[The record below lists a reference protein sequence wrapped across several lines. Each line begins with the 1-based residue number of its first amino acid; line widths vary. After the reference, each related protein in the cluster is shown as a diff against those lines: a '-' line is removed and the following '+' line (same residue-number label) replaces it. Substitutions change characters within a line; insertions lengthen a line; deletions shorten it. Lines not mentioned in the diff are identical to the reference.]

1 MSSTRVARLFAGRLH
16 YSWVV
21 LGTMFLVMLAT
32 AGVRAAPS
40 VLIVPLQN
48 AFGWDRA
55 TISAAVSVN
64 IGLYGLIGP
73 FGAAFMQTIGLKR
86 TVLVALSILASAVAL
101 SGFIDAKWQLFLTWG
116 VLVGLGSGVTAGGL
130 AATVANRWFVKN
142 RGLAVGV
149 LTASNAS
156 GQLVFLPVLAAIAE
170 GGHWRMVSWV
180 VAAFAALLIPLVLLL
195 LPESPRAVGLGPL
208 GADIEPEAVRRRNA
222 VGMAVGGL
230 MNGVRSTDFWLLAGS
245 FAICG
250 FSANGLVGTHLI
262 SYCMDE
268 GIAPVAAASVVA
280 AMGVFDLIGTTCSG
294 WLSDRYNPRILL
306 FWYYGLRGLSLILLP
321 FSSFDP
327 ISLSA
332 FSVFYGLDFVATVP
346 PTVMLANQVFGR
358 QAAPIVF
365 AWLLCGH
372 QIGAA
377 VAAFGAGF
385 LRTEMDSYVQ
395 AFLIAGLACAASA
408 LMALMIGRSQR
419 VGLRPAVA
427 T

>member
-1 MSSTRVARLFAGRLH
+1 MGPTVVARLFAGRLH

-32 AGVRAAPS
+32 AGVRASPS

-73 FGAAFMQTIGLKR
+73 FGAAFMQTLGLKR
-86 TVLVALSILASAVAL
+86 TILIALSILACAVAL

-142 RGLAVGV
+142 RGLAVGI

-180 VAAFAALLIPLVLLL
+180 VAAFAALLIPIVLLM
-195 LPESPRAVGLGPL
+195 LPESPRTIGLGPL
-208 GADIEPEAVRRRNA
+208 GAEVEPEPVRRKNP
-222 VGMAVGGL
+222 VGMALNGL
-230 MNGVRSTDFWLLAGS
+230 TTGMRSADFWLLAGS

-262 SYCMDE
+262 SYCMDN

-280 AMGVFDLIGTTCSG
+280 GMGVFDLIGTTCSG

-306 FWYYGLRGLSLILLP
+306 FWYYGLRGVSLILLP
-321 FSSFDP
+321 FSNFDP
-327 ISLSA
+327 LSLGA

-358 QAAPIVF
+358 QAAPIIV

-377 VAAFGAGF
+377 IAAAGAGWIRSTTGSYFEAFIISGVACLIASLIVLRVSHTKAPVAA
-385 LRTEMDSYVQ
+385 
-395 AFLIAGLACAASA
+395 AA
-408 LMALMIGRSQR
+408 
-419 VGLRPAVA
+419 
-427 T
+427 